1 MRDTFGGDFNLVGFG
16 GFNSGHQT
24 KITANTVVLSQVM
37 MNELIH
43 QTKIMSTNLFSFLNC
58 QT

>member
-1 MRDTFGGDFNLVGFG
+1 MRGTFGGDFNLVGFG
-16 GFNSGHQT
+16 RFNSDHQI
-24 KITANTVVLSQVM
+24 KIIANTVVLSQVM

-43 QTKIMSTNLFSFLNC
+43 QTKIMSANLFSFPNC